1 MEDQELQLNETVIN
15 YFKLEFKENWQE
27 QINEVLMSFVDGYLK
42 DKSANNAIRKHSQ
55 EIEGKTVR
63 FLTDPDG
70 TWVNIEDISA
80 MIDVSRH

>member
-1 MEDQELQLNETVIN
+1 MDNQELQLNETIIN

-27 QINEVLMSFVDGYLK
+27 QINEALMSFVDGYLK
-42 DKSANNAIRKHSQ
+42 EKPARKHSQ

-63 FLTDPDG
+63 FITDSDG